1 MCFRNLFTLLGDT
14 DNIEKRKR
22 VFYILPTM
30 EYIKSLNLYV
40 DWEKGKIY
48 RKREKGFL
56 DNLLGLFG
64 NKEQQEEMEEITSKD
79 AELKVKKYKLL
90 ELYAIA
96 KKLGKTELKETI
108 NGQEVRVKIE
118 PDKVVVETPE
128 LVMEYT
134 AEKFILRNKK
144 TGEVQEKEPT
154 LQEFYQMYKEIR
166 KLLGAG
172 SVENYLH
179 LKAREPEFKQQYAQ
193 MQGQQG
199 MPMQNQQGMPFAPQQ
214 QQGGGFSWGSA
225 LLGLG
230 GGMLLGYLLG
240 SMMGDAF
247 AHEVQ
252 TAPPLSPEEQQQVE
266 QAAEAPAEEVIGAP
280 VEEVVQEEITI
291 EEIPEPSLEDVQA
304 DLGNIEEGDYFAN
317 LDESVLDSD
326 SGSDFAEAGGDLSG
340 EDLAQGDDFG
350 GFDDFDGGDFDV

>member
-1 MCFRNLFTLLGDT
+1 MGFCRFS
-14 DNIEKRKR
+14 
-22 VFYILPTM
+22 YILQTM

-48 RKREKGFL
+48 RKREKSFL

-118 PDKVVVETPE
+118 PEKVVVETPE
-128 LVMEYT
+128 LIMEYT

-193 MQGQQG
+193 MQTQG
-199 MPMQNQQGMPFAPQQ
+199 GIPFAPQQ

-280 VEEVVQEEITI
+280 VEEVVQEEVVI

-326 SGSDFAEAGGDLSG
+326 SGSDFAEASGDLS
-340 EDLAQGDDFG
+340 LSLIHI
-350 GFDDFDGGDFDV
+350 